1 MIPVQGTSF
10 LMGATSEQYGDAWG
24 NESPAHRVVLSSY
37 YLAETVVTQALWQAV
52 MGDDNGVPDLPQT
65 GKSWQE
71 CQTFIAR
78 LSALVGRRFRLPTEA
93 EWECAA
99 RGGFQSKG
107 YKYAGSNDLGQV
119 AWYDLNSGSQIH
131 PVKQKQPNELGFYD
145 MSGNVWEWCS
155 DWYDEYPS
163 DEEDDAEVLRDPQGP
178 LEGRQRVMRGASSS
192 SYNRICRVSSRMG
205 LEPIGKNYA
214 STGFRLALDEQE
226 ALRMATPKSDIS
238 PVEEPL
244 QQDDNENL
252 ASAGNELPKGNGS
265 GGNMRGNTKTKSNV
279 SGTGQYWGT
288 NGGGGHKKKVWPW
301 IVAAAVALLVIL
313 IAVSSGKEDEHSGST
328 TLDNNDTVV
337 EYPKPQKPAKKT
349 VDVAKMNENIT
360 KLEKEIE
367 AAKANGQPLYQYA
380 TDYTKGI
387 RILDSI
393 KYYYEQV
400 TQDKDSY
407 NSDDYDRLVGRM
419 DSLRRGSIQYV
430 DYLIDSHKASINGNN
445 LSGNYA
451 DSVKAKSRQAIE
463 QLEAWKNK
471 QQ

>member
-52 MGDDNGVPDLPQT
+52 MGDDNGVPDLPKT

-178 LEGRQRVMRGASSS
+178 SEGRQRVMRGASSS

-226 ALRMATPKSDIS
+226 ALRMATPQSDIS
-238 PVEEPL
+238 PNEEPL
-244 QQDDNENL
+244 QQGDNENL
-252 ASAGNELPKGNGS
+252 ASAGNELPKGNMS
-265 GGNMRGNTKTKSNV
+265 GGDTRGNTRTKSNV

-301 IVAAAVALLVIL
+301 IIAAAVALLVIL
-313 IAVSSGKEDEHSGST
+313 IAVSSGKEDEHNEELPPLVEETELMPIEDSYVCGNVT
-328 TLDNNDTVV
+328 YRDLDKYITGYITEFEREKQNSLKYYLSDYSDGLGFIGATMVAIDDYEAWIEWDSV
-337 EYPKPQKPAKKT
+337 RSYEEQKPYL
-349 VDVAKMNENIT
+349 D
-360 KLEKEIE
+360 
-367 AAKANGQPLYQYA
+367 
-380 TDYTKGI
+380 
-387 RILDSI
+387 RI
-393 KYYYEQV
+393 
-400 TQDKDSY
+400 
-407 NSDDYDRLVGRM
+407 
-419 DSLRRGSIQYV
+419 DSLRKAFIDHV
-430 DYLIDSHKASINGNN
+430 DILLNKQEQN
-445 LSGNYA
+445 
-451 DSVKAKSRQAIE
+451 AKSSDPQVKEDAQNAIK
-463 QLEAWKNK
+463 QLKEWKEHIE
-471 QQ
+471 